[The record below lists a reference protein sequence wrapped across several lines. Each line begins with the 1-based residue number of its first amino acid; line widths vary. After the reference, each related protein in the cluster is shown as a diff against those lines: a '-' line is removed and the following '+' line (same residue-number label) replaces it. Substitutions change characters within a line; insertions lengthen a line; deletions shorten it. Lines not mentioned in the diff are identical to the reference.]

1 MSTPNSPF
9 RRKGFI
15 AAAVVVGI
23 IFLAAII
30 VLVTTFLGS
39 PKDETP
45 STTAPTSS
53 PNSSS
58 SPDPAEDPSVCGLK
72 AFETDDTLN
81 GAPDVEWELVGTV
94 AAPSSE
100 SAGPG
105 SIDKGFRTCYAHTAE
120 GALVMASNFLA
131 MGSDAT
137 LGDRLLELVA
147 PGPGRDAL
155 ASELGNSSSS
165 STRAQIAGFAIGAY
179 SEDAATVDLAMNYSD
194 GTLISIPLKL
204 LWVEG
209 DWKVELTAAGEYP
222 LAPVQL
228 DNLGGYTPWS
238 GA

>member
-1 MSTPNSPF
+1 MSTTNSPF
-9 RRKGFI
+9 RRKGFL
-15 AAAVVVGI
+15 AATVGVGI
-23 IFLAAII
+23 ILLAAIV
-30 VLVTTFLGS
+30 VLVTTLLGS
-39 PKDETP
+39 PDETP
-45 STTAPTSS
+45 STSAPTSS

-58 SPDPAEDPSVCGLK
+58 SADPVEDPSVCGLE
-72 AFETDDTLN
+72 AFETEDTLS
-81 GAPDVEWELVGTV
+81 GAPDVEWELIGTV

-105 SIDKGFRTCYAHTAE
+105 SIDEGFRTCYAHTAE
-120 GALVMASNFLA
+120 GALVMAANFLA

-137 LGDRLLELVA
+137 LGDRLLDLVA

-194 GTLISIPLKL
+194 GTLISIPMKL

-209 DWKVELTAAGEYP
+209 DWKVEVTATGEYP
-222 LAPVQL
+222 LAPAQL